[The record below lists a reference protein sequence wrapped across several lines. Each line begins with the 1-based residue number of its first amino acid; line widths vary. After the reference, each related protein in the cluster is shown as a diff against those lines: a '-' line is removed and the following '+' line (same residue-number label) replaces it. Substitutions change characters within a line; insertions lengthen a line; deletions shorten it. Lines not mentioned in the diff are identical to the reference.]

1 MAAVYRLFIDGSF
14 FLRGWLMTTNII
26 EMQNITK
33 EFFGVKALDQVNL
46 TIKRG
51 EIHAICGENGAGKST
66 LMNILSGIYPYG
78 TYSGDIVY
86 DGEVCQFH
94 NLNDSE
100 AKGIVIIHQEL
111 ALVDNMSVAENLFLG
126 NECAENGVISWNLT
140 NHEAKKYL
148 NRVGFKYEPEVYVKD
163 IGIGAQQ
170 LLEIAKAVAKNVK
183 LLILDEPT
191 ASLPEQDATHLLN
204 LLKEFQKEG
213 ITCVIIS
220 HKLNEICYIA
230 DRITIIR
237 DGKTVGLMDEND
249 KPFDEAQIVKY
260 MVGRNMED
268 RFPKRNKNSV
278 QEEIGFEI
286 KDWTTY
292 HPTYYEKK
300 VVDHANLVIH
310 RGEIVGLYGLMGAG
324 RTEMAMSIFG
334 HQYGQRTSGTVIKN
348 GKPLKITDPR
358 SAIEQGIAYLSE
370 DRKGLG
376 LIVGESIEMNTTLAG
391 LNKLTHHMIINRYL
405 EAKTTNEYIDL
416 LRIKCN
422 SIAQPVLGL
431 SGGNQQKVAIAKWL
445 FTDPDV
451 LIIDEPTRGIDVGAK
466 YEIYCLMDQ
475 LASEGKSILFISSD
489 LVEILGMSDR
499 IYLMNEGVICGE
511 LNGGDATQESIM
523 NVIVSHK
530 REEIK

>member
-1 MAAVYRLFIDGSF
+1 MADY
-14 FLRGWLMTTNII
+14 II
-26 EMQNITK
+26 EMRNITK
-33 EFFGVKALDQVNL
+33 SFFGVKALDNVNL
-46 TIKRG
+46 SIKRG

-66 LMNILSGIYPYG
+66 LMNVLSGIYPAG
-78 TYSGDIVY
+78 TYSGEIIF
-86 DGEVCQFH
+86 DGEPCQFR
-94 NLNDSE
+94 NLKDSE

-111 ALVDNMSVAENLFLG
+111 ALVPSISVAENLFLG
-126 NECAENGVISWNLT
+126 NERANHGVISWNKT

-148 NRVGFKYEPEVYVKD
+148 DRVGFKYRPEIRVKD

-170 LLEIAKAVAKNVK
+170 LLEIAKAIAKNVK

-191 ASLPEQDATHLLN
+191 ASLPEQDATHLLE

-237 DGKTVGLMDEND
+237 DGKTVGLMEEEC
-249 KPFDEAQIVKY
+249 KPFDEGQIVKY
-260 MVGRNMED
+260 MVGRDMSN
-268 RFPKRNKNSV
+268 RFPKRNKGSIRD
-278 QEEIGFEI
+278 EIGFEI
-286 KDWTTY
+286 RNWTTY
-292 HPTYYEKK
+292 HPTYYEQK
-300 VVDHANLVIH
+300 VVDNANLVVH
-310 RGEIVGLYGLMGAG
+310 KGEIVGLYGLMGAG

-334 HQYGQRTSGTVIKN
+334 HQYGQRTSGTVLKD
-348 GKPLKITDPR
+348 GVEMKITDPK
-358 SAIEQGIAYLSE
+358 SAIDQKIAYLSE

-376 LIVGESIEMNTTLAG
+376 LLMGESIELNTTLAG
-391 LNKLTHHMIINRYL
+391 LEKITKNMVINHYL
-405 EAKTTNEYIDL
+405 EAKATNEYVKL
-416 LRIKCN
+416 LHTKCK
-422 SIAQPVLGL
+422 SIAQPVRGL

-466 YEIYCLMDQ
+466 YEIYCLMDE
-475 LASEGKSILFISSD
+475 LAQQGKSILFISSD

-511 LNGGDATQESIM
+511 MNVEDATQESIM
-523 NVIVSHK
+523 KMIVSHK
-530 REEIK
+530 REAKQ